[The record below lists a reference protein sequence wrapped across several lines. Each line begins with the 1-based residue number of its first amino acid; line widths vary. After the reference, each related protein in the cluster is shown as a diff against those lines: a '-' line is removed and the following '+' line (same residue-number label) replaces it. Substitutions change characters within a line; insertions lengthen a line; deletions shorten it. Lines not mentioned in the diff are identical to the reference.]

1 MTETDSPR
9 DTNGGGRGSPNTSD
23 DRATRRMTRR
33 DRPRPNKGAAFKGM
47 TAEMNGHVFQTYSE
61 AENKNQFKNTCEALS
76 RYVSK
81 KLKYPGDMSML
92 FTSLKEPAIEE
103 PKKLTDEERKDEF
116 KKTLW
121 LESVKPTAKG

>member
-1 MTETDSPR
+1 MTETETGGAVGGTPR
-9 DTNGGGRGSPNTSD
+9 DANSGGRGSSNTPD
-23 DRATRRMTRR
+23 DSATGRTTRR

-81 KLKYPGDMSML
+81 KLKYSRDMSMP
-92 FTSLKEPAIEE
+92 FTSLK
-103 PKKLTDEERKDEF
+103 
-116 KKTLW
+116 
-121 LESVKPTAKG
+121 